1 LIREELLFRLSLI
14 FVVRIRIVVVLVFVE
29 QYGRVDDVILK

>member
-1 LIREELLFRLSLI
+1 LIREELLFRLSFI

>member
-1 LIREELLFRLSLI
+1 LIREELLFRLSFI
-14 FVVRIRIVVVLVFVE
+14 FVVRIRIVVVLVVVE